1 MLEQVPAARE
11 IQNEENGSMKSLG
24 FYPANVL
31 LPDGV
36 DLKKWSVVAC
46 DQYTSQPAY
55 WQEVEEIVGETP
67 STLRMIVPELYL
79 EEPGVQQRIEAVNA
93 AMDRYLTEGLFRT
106 VDNFIY
112 VRRTLRDGKVR
123 RGLMGVVDLERYD
136 FTKGSQSLIRA
147 TEGTVLER
155 IPPRVKV
162 REHAALECPHI
173 MLLID
178 DPMKTVIEPVEDRV
192 AELESVYQ
200 FDLMQDSGSLEGILC
215 DDSEARRIL
224 AALDELGDPEAFNA
238 RNQLTGKAPLLFAV
252 GDGNHSLAT
261 AKTCYENLKKT
272 LSPEKARI
280 HPARYALVEVVNLHD
295 DSLEFEPIHRVV
307 FGVDEEKL
315 LHSLKEQCGA
325 SDGQR
330 VVVCKG
336 KQKTELYFSQTSS
349 NLPVGTLQQFLDAY
363 IEENGGRVDYI
374 HGAEVVEELSAQ
386 TGNVGFLLEAM
397 PKSELFKTVVLDGA
411 LPRKTFSMG
420 HAWDKRFYMECRQ
433 IQE

>member
-1 MLEQVPAARE
+1 M
-11 IQNEENGSMKSLG
+11 NSLG

-31 LPDGV
+31 LPTET
-36 DLKKWSVVAC
+36 DLTKWSVVAC
-46 DQYTSQPAY
+46 DQYTSQPDY
-55 WQEVEEIVGETP
+55 WQEVESFVGDAP

-79 EEPGVQQRIEAVNA
+79 EQPGVEQRIAAVNA
-93 AMDRYLTEGLFRT
+93 AMDRYLADGIFRT
-106 VDNFIY
+106 VENFIY
-112 VRRTLRDGKVR
+112 VRRTLRDGKIR
-123 RGLMGVVDLERYD
+123 RGLIGVVDLEKYD

-162 REHAALECPHI
+162 RENAALECPHI

-178 DPMKTVIEPVEDRV
+178 DPMKTVIEPVEDR
-192 AELESVYQ
+192 AGELEQVYQ

-224 AALDELGDPEAFNA
+224 AALDELADPEAFNA
-238 RNQLTGKAPLLFAV
+238 RYDLTGKAPLLFAV

-261 AKTCYENLKKT
+261 AKTCYENLKKV
-272 LSPEKARI
+272 LPPEEARV

-295 DSLEFEPIHRVV
+295 ASLEFEPIHRVV
-307 FGVDEEKL
+307 FGVDEKKL
-315 LHSLKEQCGA
+315 LEALKAQCGA
-325 SDGQR
+325 PDGQR

-336 KQKTELYFSQTSS
+336 KEKTELYFSQASS
-349 NLPVGTLQQFLDAY
+349 NLPVGTLQKFLDAY

-374 HGAEVVEELSAQ
+374 HGEEVVEELSAQ
-386 TGNVGFLLEAM
+386 EGNIGFLLEAM
-397 PKSELFKTVVLDGA
+397 PKKELFKTVVLDGA

>member
-1 MLEQVPAARE
+1 M
-11 IQNEENGSMKSLG
+11 NSLG

-31 LPDGV
+31 LPTQT
-36 DLKKWSVVAC
+36 DLTKWSVVAC
-46 DQYTSQPAY
+46 DQYTSQPDY
-55 WQEVEEIVGETP
+55 WQEVESFVGDAP

-79 EEPGVQQRIEAVNA
+79 EQPGVEQRIAAVNA
-93 AMDRYLTEGLFRT
+93 AMDRYLADGIFRT
-106 VDNFIY
+106 VENFIY
-112 VRRTLRDGKVR
+112 VRRTLRDGKIR
-123 RGLMGVVDLERYD
+123 RGLIGVVDLEKYD

-162 REHAALECPHI
+162 RENAALECPHI

-178 DPMKTVIEPVEDRV
+178 DPMKTVIEPVEDR
-192 AELESVYQ
+192 AGELEQGYQ
-200 FDLMQDSGSLEGILC
+200 FALMQDSGSLEGILC

-224 AALDELGDPEAFNA
+224 AALDELADPEAFNA
-238 RNQLTGKAPLLFAV
+238 RYDLTGKAPLLFAV

-261 AKTCYENLKKT
+261 AKTCYENLKKV
-272 LSPEKARI
+272 LPPEEARV

-295 DSLEFEPIHRVV
+295 ASLEFEPIHRVV
-307 FGVDEEKL
+307 FGVDEKKL
-315 LHSLKEQCGA
+315 LEALKAQCGA
-325 SDGQR
+325 PDGQR

-336 KQKTELYFSQTSS
+336 KEKTELYFSQASS
-349 NLPVGTLQQFLDAY
+349 NLPVGTLQKFLDAY

-374 HGAEVVEELSAQ
+374 HGEEVVEELSAQ
-386 TGNVGFLLEAM
+386 EGNIGFLLEAM
-397 PKSELFKTVVLDGA
+397 PKKELFKTVVLDGA

>member
-1 MLEQVPAARE
+1 M
-11 IQNEENGSMKSLG
+11 NSLG

-31 LPDGV
+31 LPTET
-36 DLKKWSVVAC
+36 DLTKWSVVAC
-46 DQYTSQPAY
+46 DQYTSQPDY
-55 WQEVEEIVGETP
+55 WQEVESFVGDAP

-79 EEPGVQQRIEAVNA
+79 EQPGVEQRIAAVNA
-93 AMDRYLTEGLFRT
+93 AMDRYLADGIFRT
-106 VDNFIY
+106 VENFIY
-112 VRRTLRDGKVR
+112 VRRTLRDGKIR
-123 RGLMGVVDLERYD
+123 RGLIGVVDLEKYD

-162 REHAALECPHI
+162 RENAALECPHI

-178 DPMKTVIEPVEDRV
+178 DPMKTAIEPVEDR
-192 AELESVYQ
+192 AGELEQVYQ

-224 AALDELGDPEAFNA
+224 AALDELADPEAFNA
-238 RNQLTGKAPLLFAV
+238 RYDLTGKAPLLFAV

-261 AKTCYENLKKT
+261 AKTCYENLKKV
-272 LSPEKARI
+272 LPPEEARV

-295 DSLEFEPIHRVV
+295 ASLEFEPIHRVV
-307 FGVDEEKL
+307 FGVDEKKL
-315 LHSLKEQCGA
+315 LEALKAQCGA
-325 SDGQR
+325 PDGQR

-336 KQKTELYFSQTSS
+336 KEKTELYFSQASS
-349 NLPVGTLQQFLDAY
+349 NLPVGTLQKFLDAY
-363 IEENGGRVDYI
+363 IEENGGRIDYI
-374 HGAEVVEELSAQ
+374 HGEEVVEELSAQ
-386 TGNVGFLLEAM
+386 EGNIGFLLEAM
-397 PKSELFKTVVLDGA
+397 PKKELFKTVVLDGA

>member
-1 MLEQVPAARE
+1 M
-11 IQNEENGSMKSLG
+11 NSLG

-31 LPDGV
+31 LPTQT
-36 DLKKWSVVAC
+36 DLTKWSVVAC
-46 DQYTSQPAY
+46 DQYTSQPDY
-55 WQEVEEIVGETP
+55 WQEVESFVGDAP

-79 EEPGVQQRIEAVNA
+79 EQPGVEQRIAAVNA
-93 AMDRYLTEGLFRT
+93 AMDRYLADGIFRT
-106 VDNFIY
+106 VENFIY
-112 VRRTLRDGKVR
+112 VRRTLRDGKIR
-123 RGLMGVVDLERYD
+123 RGLIGVVDLEKYD

-162 REHAALECPHI
+162 RENAALECPHI

-178 DPMKTVIEPVEDRV
+178 DPMKPVIEPVEDR
-192 AELESVYQ
+192 AGELEQVYQ

-224 AALDELGDPEAFNA
+224 AALDELADPEAFNA
-238 RNQLTGKAPLLFAV
+238 RYDLTGKAPLLFAV

-261 AKTCYENLKKT
+261 AKTCYE
-272 LSPEKARI
+272 
-280 HPARYALVEVVNLHD
+280 LVEVVNLHD
-295 DSLEFEPIHRVV
+295 ASLEFEPIHRVV
-307 FGVDEEKL
+307 FGVDEKKL
-315 LHSLKEQCGA
+315 LEALKAQCGA
-325 SDGQR
+325 PDGQR

-336 KQKTELYFSQTSS
+336 KEKTELYFSQASS
-349 NLPVGTLQQFLDAY
+349 NLPVGTLQKFLDAY
-363 IEENGGRVDYI
+363 IEENGGRIDYI
-374 HGAEVVEELSAQ
+374 HGEEVVEELSAQ
-386 TGNVGFLLEAM
+386 EGNIGFLLEAM
-397 PKSELFKTVVLDGA
+397 PKKELFKTVVLDGA

>member
-1 MLEQVPAARE
+1 M
-11 IQNEENGSMKSLG
+11 NSLG

-31 LPDGV
+31 LPTET
-36 DLKKWSVVAC
+36 DLTKWSVVAC
-46 DQYTSQPAY
+46 DQYTSQPDY
-55 WQEVEEIVGETP
+55 WQEVESFVGDAP

-79 EEPGVQQRIEAVNA
+79 EQPGVEQRIAAVNA
-93 AMDRYLTEGLFRT
+93 AMDRYLADGIFRT
-106 VDNFIY
+106 VENFIY
-112 VRRTLRDGKVR
+112 VRRTLRDGKIR
-123 RGLMGVVDLERYD
+123 RGLIGVVDLEKYD

-162 REHAALECPHI
+162 RENAALECPHI

-178 DPMKTVIEPVEDRV
+178 DPMKTVIEPVEDR
-192 AELESVYQ
+192 AGELEQGYQ

-224 AALDELGDPEAFNA
+224 AALDELADPEAFNA
-238 RNQLTGKAPLLFAV
+238 RYDLTGKAPLLFAV

-261 AKTCYENLKKT
+261 AKTCYENLKKV
-272 LSPEKARI
+272 LPPEEARV

-295 DSLEFEPIHRVV
+295 ASLEFEPIHRVV
-307 FGVDEEKL
+307 FGVDEKKL
-315 LHSLKEQCGA
+315 LEALKAQCGA
-325 SDGQR
+325 PDGQR

-336 KQKTELYFSQTSS
+336 KEKTELYFSQASS
-349 NLPVGTLQQFLDAY
+349 NLPVGTLQKFLDAY
-363 IEENGGRVDYI
+363 IEENGGRIDYI
-374 HGAEVVEELSAQ
+374 HGEEVVEELSAQ
-386 TGNVGFLLEAM
+386 EGNIGFLLEAM
-397 PKSELFKTVVLDGA
+397 PKKELFKTVVLDGA